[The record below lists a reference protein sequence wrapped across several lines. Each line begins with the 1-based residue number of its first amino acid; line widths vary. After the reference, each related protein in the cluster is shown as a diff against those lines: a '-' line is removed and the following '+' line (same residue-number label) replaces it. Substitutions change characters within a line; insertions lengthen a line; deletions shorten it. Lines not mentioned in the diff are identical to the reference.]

1 MRGGDQ
7 LRRAV
12 VGIGN
17 PLRTDDG
24 VGPAV
29 VARLLAGGRI
39 GRWDPVVL
47 ENDLTALGR
56 LLFDC
61 DEVVVVDAVLGAG
74 SPGTVHLAPLTE
86 AIWAEGRPLSLHE
99 LELASEIAL
108 ARVQGAGAVIWLFGI
123 VPFSLSPGIGLS
135 SGMEAA
141 LPEIETG
148 LKEVLRY
155 RSGGMELRR
164 GSSRWSQ
171 R

>member
-1 MRGGDQ
+1 MHQ
-7 LRRAV
+7 AL

-29 VARLLAGGRI
+29 VARLFDAGGI
-39 GRWDPVVL
+39 GDWCPVIL
-47 ENDLTALGR
+47 ENDLAALGP
-56 LLFDC
+56 LLYDC
-61 DEVVVVDAVLGAG
+61 DEVVVVDAVVGAG
-74 SPGTVHLAPLTE
+74 PPGTVRLIPPTE
-86 AIWAEGRPLSLHE
+86 AIRQEVKPLSLHE

-108 ARVQGAGAVIWLFGI
+108 ARAQGAGAVIWLFGI
-123 VPFSLSPGIGLS
+123 VPFSLAYGIGLS
-135 SGMEAA
+135 PGMKAA
-141 LPEIETG
+141 LPEIEAA
-148 LKEVLRY
+148 LKEMLLY